1 MSMVSIGGPDLSGLR
16 RSIEKCNMWNSIL
29 RVFWQSRKIALFWFR
44 RYVAHEDQT
53 QMGFA
58 FSNLMWMLSGAN
70 LQVGDSSFL
79 LLALSAKTK
88 FGSIPKNRPFLCIF
102 DLLYFHRVSSPETHI
117 YRVARAR
124 PSPYPIQAPRVQSL
138 PFVQELSDKVWK
150 MQNGQNRDQKTSFL
164 NWDLQ
169 AGGQPPKVR
178 SDINRLWLE
187 VIW

>member
-1 MSMVSIGGPDLSGLR
+1 MSMVSIGGPDQSGLR
-16 RSIEKCNMWNSIL
+16 RSIEKCNMWNSIF

-102 DLLYFHRVSSPETHI
+102 DLLYFHRVSSPEAHI

-124 PSPYPIQAPRVQSL
+124 PSPYPSRSSRSWATKYEKCKMAKIGTKKHHFWTEISK
-138 PFVQELSDKVWK
+138 QEA
-150 MQNGQNRDQKTSFL
+150 N
-164 NWDLQ
+164 
-169 AGGQPPKVR
+169 PPK
-178 SDINRLWLE
+178 
-187 VIW
+187 

>member
-1 MSMVSIGGPDLSGLR
+1 MSRVSIGGLDLSGLR

-88 FGSIPKNRPFLCIF
+88 FGSIPKNRPFLCILPIL
-102 DLLYFHRVSSPETHI
+102 DFHRVSSPEAHI
-117 YRVARAR
+117 YMVAKPR

-150 MQNGQNRDQKTSFL
+150 MQNGQNRNQKHHFWTEISKQEA
-164 NWDLQ
+164 N
-169 AGGQPPKVR
+169 PPK
-178 SDINRLWLE
+178 
-187 VIW
+187 

>member
-79 LLALSAKTK
+79 LLALSAKTI
-88 FGSIPKNRPFLCIF
+88 FGSRPKNRPFLCIF
-102 DLLYFHRVSSPETHI
+102 DLLYFHRVSSPEAHI
-117 YRVARAR
+117 YRVARTR

-150 MQNGQNRDQKTSFL
+150 MQKAKIGTKKHHFWTEISKQEAN
-164 NWDLQ
+164 
-169 AGGQPPKVR
+169 PPK
-178 SDINRLWLE
+178 
-187 VIW
+187 

>member
-58 FSNLMWMLSGAN
+58 FSNLMWMLSEAN

-88 FGSIPKNRPFLCIF
+88 VGSRPKNRLFLCIF
-102 DLLYFHRVSSPETHI
+102 DLLYFHRVSSPEAHI
-117 YRVARAR
+117 YRVARPGPVPT
-124 PSPYPIQAPRVQSL
+124 PSKPQGSSPSRSSRSWATKY
-138 PFVQELSDKVWK
+138 EKWK
-150 MQNGQNRDQKTSFL
+150 MAKIGTKKHHFWTEISKQEAN
-164 NWDLQ
+164 
-169 AGGQPPKVR
+169 PPK
-178 SDINRLWLE
+178 
-187 VIW
+187 